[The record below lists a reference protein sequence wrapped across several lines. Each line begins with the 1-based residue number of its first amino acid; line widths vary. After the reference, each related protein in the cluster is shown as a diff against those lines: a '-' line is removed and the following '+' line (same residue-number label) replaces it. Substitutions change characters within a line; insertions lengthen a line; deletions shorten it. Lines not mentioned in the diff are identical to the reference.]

1 MKVNPLGIPLGPGLR
16 FLRKTGPTLAVAVL
30 FAAGLFAMYRLL
42 GEVHPQDVLQ
52 RIRSIPTYAL
62 ILAVGATV
70 LGYAALAGYDW
81 SALRY
86 VGHKLPLPVIA
97 INSFIGFALS
107 NTLGTLAGA
116 AARYRVYSR
125 LGLAGDEIAI
135 VFAFCAAGLAL
146 GILVVGGT
154 ALVVR
159 PEAFASLISVS
170 PAMARWGSALM
181 LIAIATFIAAS
192 VRGGITLRLG
202 HRFVRLPGS
211 GLLLG
216 QVLFSVLDI
225 GFAGTVLYVLLPEG
239 GLSFPG
245 FLAFFALAVAASV
258 ISHVPG
264 GVGVFE
270 SIILA
275 AMPAT
280 MPSGGV
286 AAALLLY
293 RIIYYLL
300 PFTAAFVLLV
310 LGELIAPLRKRGL
323 IEKAGLLLSSSLAG
337 TARTVLPTA
346 AAGMAFVSGLL
357 LLLRPAL
364 PLAAETAQELETL
377 FPLAFVEISN
387 LLGSVVGIIL
397 IVLSH
402 GLWRRIRSAMWFTVA
417 LSLAGAVFS
426 FGQGLDLDRP
436 FILVA
441 VAVFLI
447 LGRHS
452 FWRHARLFSRSM
464 GPGWILASGAA
475 LLALVWLLLF
485 SYKATPYGHELWWE
499 FAFDKQAPRGMRTT
513 VAATATVLILYIAAV
528 LRIPRPRAALPDPE
542 TLARVED
549 IVRDQDNADA
559 NLALTG
565 DKMVMFSDSG
575 KSFVMYGIRGRSYIA
590 LGDPIGLP
598 EEAPDLV
605 WSFKEHALEQG
616 GRAAFYQ
623 VAATHLDWYADAGF
637 VLHKTGEEARVP
649 LPEFGLEGSKRRRLR
664 QSHHRAL
671 RDGLRF
677 SLIEPPA
684 NAELIGSLKQISDAW
699 LKAKSTREK
708 AFSLGRFDPDYLRR
722 FPLALVYRDRKLIAF
737 ANILVTETKAEATID
752 LMRHL
757 PGTSPATMDFLF
769 TELMLALHR
778 QGFAEFNLGMA
789 PLAGLSGHPYA
800 RTWDRLGSF
809 LFRYGGHFYNFAG
822 LRDFKDKFD
831 PIWRA
836 KYLATS
842 GSLDPYV
849 VSIDI
854 AALVNGGLSGSVK
867 K

>member
-1 MKVNPLGIPLGPGLR
+1 MTTSGHGFWRKKGPLLV
-16 FLRKTGPTLAVAVL
+16 AAVL

-42 GEVHPQDVLQ
+42 EGINPQDILQ
-52 RIRSIPTYAL
+52 RIRSIPAQAL
-62 ILAVGATV
+62 ALAGGATV
-70 LGYAALAGYDW
+70 LGYGALAGYDW

-86 VGHKLPLPVIA
+86 VGRRLPLLA
-97 INSFIGFALS
+97 IGLTSFIGFALS
-107 NTLGTLAGA
+107 NTLGVGALTGA
-116 AARYRVYSR
+116 AVRYRLYSR
-125 LGLAGDEIAI
+125 LGLEPEEIAI
-135 VFAFCAAGLAL
+135 VSAFCATGFGL
-146 GILVVGGT
+146 GVLVVGSAALITHPT
-154 ALVVR
+154 ALAGLL
-159 PEAFASLISVS
+159 PLS
-170 PAMARWGSALM
+170 PAMTRWASVLA
-181 LIAIATFIAAS
+181 LIAVAGVIASGI
-192 VRGGITLRLG
+192 RGGIRLRLG
-202 HRFVRLPGS
+202 RHKLRLPGS

-216 QVLFSVLDI
+216 QVLFSILDI
-225 GFAGTVLYVLLPEG
+225 GFAGATLYVLLPG
-239 GLSFPG
+239 NSLSFAD
-245 FLAFFALAVAASV
+245 FIVVFSLAAVTGV

-264 GVGVFE
+264 GIGVFE
-270 SIILA
+270 SVILA

-280 MPSGGV
+280 MPSDGV

-293 RIIYYLL
+293 RVIYYLV
-300 PFTAAFVLLV
+300 PFTAAFALLV
-310 LGELIAPLRKRGL
+310 VGELIAPLKSRGL
-323 IEKAGLLLSSSLAG
+323 IEKAGFLLSSSLAG
-337 TARTVLPTA
+337 TARMVLPTA

-417 LSLAGAVFS
+417 LTLAGAIFS

-441 VAVFLI
+441 VAAFLI
-447 LGRHS
+447 LGRQS

-464 GPGWILASGAA
+464 SSGWILASGAA

-513 VAATATVLILYIAAV
+513 VAATATVLILYTAAS
-528 LRIPRPRAALPDPE
+528 LRLPLPRPALPGPDV
-542 TLARVED
+542 LAHIED
-549 IVRDQDNADA
+549 VISDQDNADA

-565 DKMVMFSDSG
+565 DKMVMFSEG
-575 KSFVMYGIRGRSYIA
+575 AGSFVMYGIGRRSFIG
-590 LGDPIGLP
+590 LGDPIGP
-598 EEAPDLV
+598 VEDAPDLV

-616 GRAAFYQ
+616 RRAAFYQ
-623 VAATHLDWYADAGF
+623 VAAVHLDWYADAGF
-637 VLHKTGEEARVP
+637 VLHKTGEEARVS
-649 LPEFGLEGSKRRRLR
+649 LSGFDLNGSKRRRLR

-677 SLIEPPA
+677 SLVAPPA
-684 NAELIGSLKQISDAW
+684 GGALMESVRQISDAW
-699 LKAKSTREK
+699 LKAKKTREK
-708 AFSLGRFDPDYLRR
+708 AFSLGRFDPDYLCR
-722 FPLALVYRDRKLIAF
+722 FPLALIHQDERLVAF
-737 ANILVTETKAEATID
+737 ANVLVTATKAEATID

-757 PGTSPATMDFLF
+757 PDASPATMDFLF
-769 TELMLALHR
+769 TELMLDLR
-778 QGFAEFNLGMA
+778 QRGYAEFNLGMA
-789 PLAGLSGHPYA
+789 PLAGLSNHPYA

-822 LRDFKDKFD
+822 LRDFKDKFG
-831 PIWRA
+831 PTWRA

-842 GSLDPYV
+842 GGVDPYV

-854 AALVNGGLSGSVK
+854 AALVNGGLSGSLK

>member
-1 MKVNPLGIPLGPGLR
+1 MKADPPGPGIR
-16 FLRKTGPTLAVAVL
+16 FLRKRGPMLVAAVL

-42 GEVHPQDVLQ
+42 EGINPQDILQ
-52 RIRSIPTYAL
+52 RIRSIPAHVLAL
-62 ILAVGATV
+62 ADGATV
-70 LGYAALAGYDW
+70 FGYAALAGYDW
-81 SALRY
+81 SAIRY
-86 VGHKLPLPVIA
+86 VGRRLPLSA
-97 INSFIGFALS
+97 IGLTSFIGFALS
-107 NTLGTLAGA
+107 NTLGMGALTGA
-116 AARYRVYSR
+116 AVRYRLYSR
-125 LGLAGDEIAI
+125 LGLEPDEIA
-135 VFAFCAAGLAL
+135 VVSAFCATGFGL
-146 GILVVGGT
+146 GVLVVGGT
-154 ALVVR
+154 ALIAH
-159 PEAFASLISVS
+159 PEALAGMLPVP
-170 PAMARWGSALM
+170 PAAIRWASALA
-181 LIAIATFIAAS
+181 LVAVVGIIATGI
-192 VRGGITLRLG
+192 RGGLRLRLG
-202 HRFVRLPGS
+202 DHSVRLPGS

-225 GFAGTVLYVLLPEG
+225 GFAGATLYVLLPG
-239 GLSFPG
+239 NGPSFPD
-245 FLAFFALAVAASV
+245 FLVIFSLAAVTSV

-264 GVGVFE
+264 GIGVFE
-270 SIILA
+270 SVILA
-275 AMPAT
+275 AMPPT
-280 MPSGGV
+280 MSSGGV
-286 AAALLLY
+286 AAALLVY
-293 RIIYYLL
+293 RVIYYLL

-323 IEKAGLLLSSSLAG
+323 VEKAGLLLSSSLAG
-337 TARTVLPTA
+337 TAHMVLPTA

-441 VAVFLI
+441 VAAFLI

-464 GPGWILASGAA
+464 SSVWILASGAA

-499 FAFDKQAPRGMRTT
+499 FAFDKQSPRGMRTT
-513 VAATATVLILYIAAV
+513 VSATATVLILYIAAA
-528 LRIPRPRAALPDPE
+528 LRLPRPRAALPDPE

-549 IVRDQDNADA
+549 IIRDQDNADA

-565 DKMVMFSDSG
+565 DKMVMLSDSG

-590 LGDPIGLP
+590 LGDPIGLS

-605 WSFKEHALEQG
+605 WSFKEQALEQG

-623 VAATHLDWYADAGF
+623 VAASHLDWYADAGF

-649 LPEFGLEGSKRRRLR
+649 LPRFGLEGSHRRRLR

-699 LKAKSTREK
+699 LKAKNAREK

-722 FPLALVYRDRKLIAF
+722 FPLALVYWNRKLTAF
-737 ANILVTETKAEATID
+737 ANVLVTETKAEATID

-757 PGTSPATMDFLF
+757 PDASPATMDFLF
-769 TELMLALHR
+769 TELMLALR
-778 QGFAEFNLGMA
+778 QQGFAEFNLGMA
-789 PLAGLSGHPYA
+789 PLAGLSDHPYA

-809 LFRYGGHFYNFAG
+809 LFRYGGHFYNFSG

-842 GSLDPYV
+842 SSLDPYV

-854 AALVNGGLSGSVK
+854 AALVNGGLSGSSRT
-867 K
+867 